1 MRRALTGGKR
11 QLRLDLASPE
21 QAIDA
26 PMIKTYINGYSAND
40 RVTEVIVEKLIGK
53 SAFEGKSPV
62 DPFCGVWGTNF

>member
-11 QLRLDLASPE
+11 QLRLGLASPE
-21 QAIDA
+21 QATDA

>member
-21 QAIDA
+21 QATDA

-40 RVTEVIVEKLIGK
+40 RVTEVIVDKLIGK